1 MYCFYPEHVVSKI
14 KEIFRR
20 KQKDVWTRREKAWW
34 LAQRMLD
41 QATMSLTEAI
51 GEGDMLG
58 VRVASELGLQVS

>member
-1 MYCFYPEHVVSKI
+1 
-14 KEIFRR
+14 
-20 KQKDVWTRREKAWW
+20 
-34 LAQRMLD
+34 MLD